1 MPSAK
6 ERVGYLAG
14 FPFKGCLMHDSIPLA
29 LALILLLGVGAQWL
43 AWWLRLPAILPLL
56 AVGLL
61 AGPATGWLNPDQLFG
76 QLLFPIVSL
85 GVAVILFEGALTLK
99 ISQIR
104 NQARVVRNLV
114 SFGALANWLIIAV
127 AAHFFTALP
136 WSLAFLFGALVTVT
150 GPTVV
155 APLLRTV
162 RPETEIANILRW
174 EGILIDPIGALLAV
188 LVFEF
193 TVSEHHQHTIMMFGL
208 TIAGGIVFGLVGA
221 WILATLMRRRLLPDY
236 LHRVGS
242 LALVL
247 GVFALSNAIAS
258 ESGLLAVTVMG
269 IVLANAPNL
278 AMDDVLDFKETLT
291 LLLISVLFIVLAARI
306 DLSAF
311 SGVGWG
317 ALALLLVIL
326 LVARPVAVGLSTL
339 GSSLDW
345 RRKAVL
351 AWIAP
356 RGIVAAAV
364 SALFA
369 LQLERLGYTQARLL
383 AALTF
388 MVIVVTVI
396 LQSLTAKTVTRRLGV
411 SAVKARGILI
421 AGGNPV
427 AQAVAK
433 ALHEREIPVIL
444 ADPDWNNIRSAR
456 MSGIPVYRG
465 NILSEHADHHLDLSN
480 IRLLL
485 AMSAWPERNLL
496 VSLNYRPQF
505 GVKQVYTLGVDG
517 EREDTHRN
525 RLIESHRFPR
535 LFGESMTLARLQEAL
550 ERGDAIRATPLTATF
565 GFEAF
570 REKWGEQAI
579 PLFALDPQGK
589 VWVFSTESLPQPEAG
604 WTLMSLMPTA
614 NNKGPLL
621 NNGNGKPTN
630 L

>member
-1 MPSAK
+1 
-6 ERVGYLAG
+6 
-14 FPFKGCLMHDSIPLA
+14 MHDHIPLMIA
-29 LALILLLGVGAQWL
+29 AILLVGVGAQWL

-56 AVGLL
+56 AVGLI
-61 AGPATGWLNPDQLFG
+61 AGPATGWLDPDQLFG
-76 QLLFPIVSL
+76 QLLFPVVSL

-99 ISQIR
+99 FAQIR
-104 NQARVVRNLV
+104 HQARVVRNLV

-162 RPETEIANILRW
+162 RPETEVAHILRW

-193 TVSEHHQHTIMMFGL
+193 TVSEHHQQTIMMFGL
-208 TIAGGIVFGLVGA
+208 TIVGGIVLGLVGA
-221 WILATLMRRRLLPDY
+221 WMLATLMRQRLLPDY

-247 GVFALSNAIAS
+247 GVFTFSNAIAS

-269 IVLANAPNL
+269 IVLANYPNL

-291 LLLISVLFIVLAARI
+291 LLLISVLFIVLAAWI

-311 SGVGWG
+311 AGVGWG

-326 LVARPVAVGLSTL
+326 MVARPAAVWLATI

-396 LQSLTAKTVTRRLGV
+396 LQSLTAKAVTRRLGV
-411 SAVKARGILI
+411 GAAEACGVLI

-427 AQAVAK
+427 ARAVAK
-433 ALHEREIPVIL
+433 ALYEREIPVIL
-444 ADPDWNNIRSAR
+444 ADSDWHNIRAAR

-465 NILSEHADHHLDLSN
+465 NILSEHADLYLDLSG
-480 IRLLL
+480 IGTLL

-505 GVKQVYTLGVDG
+505 GAKRVYTLGLED
-517 EREDTHRN
+517 ERDDTHRT
-525 RLIESHRFPR
+525 RLIESHRVPR
-535 LFGESMTLARLQEAL
+535 LFGESITLARLQEAL
-550 ERGDAIRATPLTATF
+550 ERGDTIRATPLTTTF

-579 PLFALDPQGK
+579 PLFALDPKGK
-589 VWVFSTESLPQPEAG
+589 VRVFSTHSVPQPEAG
-604 WTLMSLMPTA
+604 WTLISLMPTTL
-614 NNKGPLL
+614 NQKGSLVADSHSEQAASKQAERISKL
-621 NNGNGKPTN
+621 ER
-630 L
+630 